1 MNTAIVNVRVETVL
15 KKQAQKVASE
25 LGISLSA
32 IIHGFLKQLVK
43 TKTVT
48 FRASE
53 EPTEYLLQ
61 ALKESRENIKAGR
74 VISFEKPENALSY
87 LDKMI
92 ENDKKATKN

>member
-1 MNTAIVNVRVETVL
+1 MNTAIVNIRVETVL
-15 KKQAQKVASE
+15 KKQAQKVAGE

-48 FRASE
+48 FSATE
-53 EPTEYLLQ
+53 EPTEYLVQ
-61 ALKESRENIKAGR
+61 ALKESREDIKAGR

-87 LDKMI
+87 LDKII